1 MQKHL
6 SKTIF
11 QFLTLFTICLFAFSC
26 GKSKDCWVCEGAGEN
41 NCVVCVNG
49 QTNMGDCAFCIGKGV
64 VTCTFCNGSGNM
76 K

>member
-1 MQKHL
+1 MEKYL

-11 QFLTLFTICLFAFSC
+11 QFLTLFTICLFTFSC

-49 QTNMGDCAFCIGKGV
+49 QSE
-64 VTCTFCNGSGNM
+64 VTKAAEVGAEGRILFFSAEAGCGF
-76 K
+76 